1 MSTQGDRWGR
11 WPRLRARWRSLDR
24 AHAYIAALMVAGLA
38 LRVLYVLTHSG
49 IPSSGDGVYYFEWA
63 KLLTHGHLFV
73 DPTAAALGRDVAA
86 APHPPAWPVVLA
98 PVSTLGFDGVLAHQL
113 WAALVGTATIGVV
126 GLTGRR
132 IAGPRAGV
140 IAAAIAAVHPGFWMY
155 ERVLLSETLVLL
167 LTAVCLYASYGFWSR
182 PGWRTAATTGVACGL
197 LALTRAEAVLL
208 VPLLLAPLV
217 WLRREADRP
226 TRARWLGA
234 GVAAAL
240 VTIAPWAI
248 YNSARFDHPVF
259 LTTSLGQTVV
269 SANCADVYR
278 GPHIGWWS
286 YGCLVDATAADGGTG
301 DESSLDLAMRRRAVD
316 YASGHASRLPA
327 VVLAREGRTWG
338 LFQPLAQASLDAVGG
353 PSLDVT
359 VLGLGAYWLL
369 VPAAVAGGVH
379 LRRRRVLVLP
389 MLAMVA
395 TVVVATALTF
405 GQTRYR
411 ALAEVP
417 IALLAAAAIDSWL
430 RAPAAKGVEA
440 AEVRAPATDATAPAE
455 AREPAGAPAG

>member
-1 MSTQGDRWGR
+1 MSTHGDRWRR

-24 AHAYIAALMVAGLA
+24 AHAYIAALMVAGLV
-38 LRVLYVLTHSG
+38 LRVLYVLTHTG
-49 IPSSGDGVYYFEWA
+49 IPVTGDGVYYHAWA
-63 KLLTHGHLFV
+63 RLLTDGHPFV
-73 DPTAAALGRDVAA
+73 DPTAAALGTKVAA

-98 PVSTLGFDGVLAHQL
+98 PVSLLGFDGLLAHQL
-113 WAALVGTATIGVV
+113 WAALVGTATVGVV

-132 IAGPRAGV
+132 VAGARAGV
-140 IAAAIAAVHPGFWMY
+140 IAAAVAAVHPGFWMY

-167 LTAVCLYASYGFWSR
+167 LTALCLYAAYGFWSR
-182 PGWRTAATTGVACGL
+182 PGWRTAVTTGASCGL

-208 VPLLLAPLV
+208 VPLLLVPLV
-217 WLRREADRP
+217 WLRREVDRP
-226 TRARWLGA
+226 TRARWLGVA
-234 GVAAAL
+234 VAAAL
-240 VTIAPWAI
+240 ATIAPWAI
-248 YNSARFDHPVF
+248 YNSARFEHPVF

-269 SANCADVYR
+269 SANCADVYS

-286 YGCLVDATAADGGTG
+286 YGCLVEATRAAGGAG
-301 DESSLDLAMRRRAVD
+301 DESSIDLAMRRRALD
-316 YASGHASRLPA
+316 YASAHAGRLPA

-338 LFQPLAQASLDAVGG
+338 LFQPLAQASLDSLGG
-353 PSLDVT
+353 PSFDVT

-379 LRRRRVLVLP
+379 LRRRRVPVLP
-389 MLAMVA
+389 MLAMMA

-417 IALLAAAAIDSWL
+417 IVLLAAAAIDSWL
-430 RAPAAKGVEA
+430 REPAAERPEVAEVSAPAASV
-440 AEVRAPATDATAPAE
+440 TAPVE
-455 AREPAGAPAG
+455 PREPAGASAG